1 MGERREI
8 DRHGQ
13 SFDWGLYQIKVGLVK
28 LPSSTQGWPQLTTW
42 LPSELPA
49 VVRGGHG
56 CFATQDAAL
65 FTYQRTLDIRFAK
78 EEAPRTFKEHKLR
91 GAAFIG
97 EKVMLPT
104 NGHAKS

>member
-1 MGERREI
+1 MIVTRCM
-8 DRHGQ
+8 
-13 SFDWGLYQIKVGLVK
+13 
-28 LPSSTQGWPQLTTW
+28 
-42 LPSELPA
+42 A
-49 VVRGGHG
+49 
-56 CFATQDAAL
+56 CFAMQDAAL